1 MHGDTFPR
9 VPGLGLAPT
18 PETRHIN
25 RGEQD
30 ALLRDAIAREDA
42 TYRATRQ
49 DPCPPER
56 YDTVSRPVRAGAA

>member
-30 ALLRDAIAREDA
+30 ALLRDALAREDA
-42 TYRATRQ
+42 AYRADCEQ
-49 DPCPPER
+49 CPPAQR
-56 YDTVSRPVRAGAA
+56 RDAVRRPARAGAA